1 MSGHAPFYMIAVLV
15 VLGTLSV
22 SYFLTFVV
30 RRYAL
35 SHSIFDIPNSRSSHT
50 LPTPR
55 GGGIAIVVSWFVT
68 LTILMGSAHLDV
80 WVGLAL
86 LVGGGVIALI
96 GWLDDRHHLSAGI
109 RAGVHLAAAAWAVW
123 CLGGLPSFN
132 VGTGVMPLGWMGG
145 SLAVIGIVWL
155 TNLYNFMDGIDGLA
169 AGEAVSVGLVG
180 GGLLAFA
187 GADGMALAA
196 LSLAAAAGGFWVF
209 NWPPAKI
216 FMGDAGSGL
225 LGYAFGVLAL
235 ASERAGAVPL
245 VVWMILLA
253 VFIVDATATLIRR
266 AMNGERWYE
275 AHRSHA
281 YQRAVQGG
289 YSHRDVTAA
298 VMGLN
303 TLLAVAA
310 AGVWAVPELFPAVF
324 VLIVALLLG
333 VWYTVCRSG
342 SARSCS
348 MN

>member
-1 MSGHAPFYMIAVLV
+1 MAAAVL
-15 VLGTLSV
+15 LGALLV
-22 SYFLTFVV
+22 SCWLTSFV

-35 SHSIFDIPNSRSSHT
+35 RHSIVDRPNPRSSHT

-55 GGGIAIVVSWFVT
+55 GGGIAIAVSWFLALAGLVVS
-68 LTILMGSAHLDV
+68 GELDM

-86 LVGGGVIALI
+86 LVGGGAIALI

-132 VGTGVMPLGWMGG
+132 VGTGVVPLGWLGG
-145 SLAVIGIVWL
+145 VLAVVGIAWL

-180 GGLLAFA
+180 GGLLALG
-187 GADGMALAA
+187 GADGMALVA
-196 LSLAAAAGGFWVF
+196 LSLAAAAGGFLVF

-216 FMGDAGSGL
+216 FMGDVGSGL
-225 LGYAFGVLAL
+225 LGYAFGVVAL

-245 VVWMILLA
+245 MVWMMLLA
-253 VFIVDATATLIRR
+253 VFLVDATATLIRR
-266 AMNGERWYE
+266 VVNGERWFE

-281 YQRAVQGG
+281 YQRAVQTG
-289 YSHRDVTAA
+289 YSHRDVTLA

-303 TLLAVAA
+303 GLLAVAA
-310 AGVWAVPELFPAVF
+310 TGVWLIPALFPV
-324 VLIVALLLG
+324 VSLVTVGGLVG
-333 VWYTVCRSG
+333 VWYWFCC
-342 SARSCS
+342 ARAFRPSS
-348 MN
+348 N